1 MMIIALGMIFVP
13 SAQAEPDS
21 SDSTIYPQET
31 KQPAVFKGIRI
42 YPNPVDRLLYI
53 NSPKEN
59 EEPFAEVVLYSKQGR
74 KIKEIELTEE
84 LHKEDLNF
92 LEPGFYY
99 LTIRKNDHVCH
110 RKILKR

>member
-13 SAQAEPDS
+13 GAQAVPDS
-21 SDSTIYPQET
+21 SDSTIYPQDT
-31 KQPAVFKGIRI
+31 KKQAVFKGIRI
-42 YPNPVDRLLYI
+42 YPNPVDHLLYI
-53 NSPKEN
+53 KSPEET
-59 EEPFAEVVLYSKQGR
+59 EEPFAEAVLYNHQGR
-74 KIKEIELTEE
+74 KIKEIKLTEE

>member
-1 MMIIALGMIFVP
+1 MIVIALGMINIP
-13 SAQAEPDS
+13 SAQAVSDS
-21 SDSTIYPQET
+21 SDSTIYPRDI
-31 KQPAVFKGIRI
+31 KQPTVFKGIRI

-59 EEPFAEVVLYSKQGR
+59 EEPFAEVVLYGKQGR

-99 LTIRKNDHVCH
+99 LTIRKNDRVSH